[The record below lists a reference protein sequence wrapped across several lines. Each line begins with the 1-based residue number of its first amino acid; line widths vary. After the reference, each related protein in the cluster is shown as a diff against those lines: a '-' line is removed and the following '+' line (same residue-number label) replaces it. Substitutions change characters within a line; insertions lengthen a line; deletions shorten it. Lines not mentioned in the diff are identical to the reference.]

1 MYKRQILYGAPVAKQ
16 LDEISLKI
24 FQEVKS
30 NNKSPHMTAITVG
43 DNPASLLYVSR
54 KKEKAEELGV
64 EFNWIK
70 LDKNTSQEKLK
81 ELVETESKN
90 TDGLIIQLP
99 LPDHLSSEDVINCIP
114 PDVDVDGLTSYN
126 LGSLFSNEF
135 KLIPATSLAVLEL
148 LNFYQIKTEDKAI
161 VIAGRS
167 RLVSSP
173 LAKILSSKSYNAN
186 VTVIHSKT
194 SNQKQ
199 FITQADIFIS
209 AVGSAKLYDSSYF
222 KQGATI
228 IDIGISSVD
237 GKTYGDIDTQNI
249 SEVASY
255 RSPFP
260 GGVGPIT
267 VSALFFNLS
276 RLVKTN

>member
-1 MYKRQILYGAPVAKQ
+1 MEQILYGAPVAKQ

-81 ELVETESKN
+81 EVVESESKN

-114 PDVDVDGLTSYN
+114 PHVDVDGLTSYN
-126 LGSLFSNEF
+126 LGSLFSNEY

-186 VTVIHSKT
+186 VTIIHSKT

>member
-1 MYKRQILYGAPVAKQ
+1 MEQILYGAPVAKQ

-99 LPDHLSSEDVINCIP
+99 LPDHLSSEDVINFIP

-126 LGSLFSNEF
+126 LGGLFSNEY

-148 LNFYQIKTEDKAI
+148 LNFYQIKTEDKVI

>member
-1 MYKRQILYGAPVAKQ
+1 MEQILYGAPVAKQ

-24 FQEVKS
+24 FHEAKS
-30 NNKSPHMTAITVG
+30 NNKTPRMTAITVG

-64 EFNWIK
+64 EFHWIK

-99 LPDHLSSEDVINCIP
+99 LPDHLNSDDVINCIP
-114 PDVDVDGLTSYN
+114 PEVDVDGLTSYN
-126 LGSLFSNEF
+126 LGALFSNEY

-148 LNFYQIKTEDKAI
+148 LNFYQIKTEDKAV

-173 LAKILSSKSYNAN
+173 LATILSSKSYNAN

-194 SNQKQ
+194 SNQKH
-199 FITQADIFIS
+199 FISKADIFIS
-209 AVGSAKLYDSSYF
+209 AVGSAKLYDSTYF
-222 KQGATI
+222 KQGAAI

-237 GKTYGDIDTQNI
+237 GKTYGDIDTQNLN
-249 SEVASY
+249 EVASY

-276 RLVKTN
+276 RLVNTN

>member
-1 MYKRQILYGAPVAKQ
+1 MEQILYGAPVAKQ

-30 NNKSPHMTAITVG
+30 NNKTPHMTAITVG

-54 KKEKAEELGV
+54 KKEKAEELEV

-126 LGSLFSNEF
+126 LGSLFSNEY

-237 GKTYGDIDTQNI
+237 GKAYGDIDTQNI

-255 RSPFP
+255 RSPYP

>member
-1 MYKRQILYGAPVAKQ
+1 MEQILYGAPVAKQ

-30 NNKSPHMTAITVG
+30 NNKTPHMTAITVG

-126 LGSLFSNEF
+126 LGSLFSNEY

-199 FITQADIFIS
+199 FIAQADIFIS
-209 AVGSAKLYDSSYF
+209 AVGSAKLYDFSYF
-222 KQGATI
+222 KKGATI
-228 IDIGISSVD
+228 IDIGISTVD
-237 GKTYGDIDTQNI
+237 GKNYGDIDTQNL
-249 SEVASY
+249 SEVVSY

>member
-1 MYKRQILYGAPVAKQ
+1 MEQILYGAPVAKQ
-16 LDEISLKI
+16 LDDISLKI

-30 NNKSPHMTAITVG
+30 NNKTPHMTAITVG

-54 KKEKAEELGV
+54 KKEKAEQLGV

-81 ELVETESKN
+81 EQVETESKN

-126 LGSLFSNEF
+126 LGSLFSNEY

>member
-1 MYKRQILYGAPVAKQ
+1 MEQILYGAPVAKQ

-30 NNKSPHMTAITVG
+30 NNKTPHMTAITVG

-90 TDGLIIQLP
+90 TDGLIVQLP
-99 LPDHLSSEDVINCIP
+99 LPDHLSSEDIINCIP
-114 PDVDVDGLTSYN
+114 PDADVDGLTSYN
-126 LGSLFSNEF
+126 LGSLFSNEY

-209 AVGSAKLYDSSYF
+209 AVGSAKLYDFSYF
-222 KQGATI
+222 KKGATI

-237 GKTYGDIDTQNI
+237 GKNYGDIDTQNL
-249 SEVASY
+249 SEVVSY

>member
-1 MYKRQILYGAPVAKQ
+1 MEQILYGAPVAKQ

-30 NNKSPHMTAITVG
+30 NNKTPHMTAITVG

-114 PDVDVDGLTSYN
+114 PDVDVDGLTTYN
-126 LGSLFSNEF
+126 LGSLFSNEY

-167 RLVSSP
+167 KLVSSP

-276 RLVKTN
+276 RLVKSN

>member
-1 MYKRQILYGAPVAKQ
+1 MEQILYGAPVAKQ

-30 NNKSPHMTAITVG
+30 NNKTPHMTAITVG

-70 LDKNTSQEKLK
+70 LDKETSQEKLK

-126 LGSLFSNEF
+126 LGSLFSNEY

>member
-1 MYKRQILYGAPVAKQ
+1 M
-16 LDEISLKI
+16 
-24 FQEVKS
+24 
-30 NNKSPHMTAITVG
+30 
-43 DNPASLLYVSR
+43 
-54 KKEKAEELGV
+54 
-64 EFNWIK
+64 
-70 LDKNTSQEKLK
+70 
-81 ELVETESKN
+81 
-90 TDGLIIQLP
+90 
-99 LPDHLSSEDVINCIP
+99 
-114 PDVDVDGLTSYN
+114 
-126 LGSLFSNEF
+126 
-135 KLIPATSLAVLEL
+135 
-148 LNFYQIKTEDKAI
+148 
-161 VIAGRS
+161 
-167 RLVSSP
+167 SSP

-222 KQGATI
+222 KKGATI

-237 GKTYGDIDTQNI
+237 GKNYGDIDTQNL
-249 SEVASY
+249 SEVVSY

>member
-1 MYKRQILYGAPVAKQ
+1 MEQILYGAPVAKQ

-114 PDVDVDGLTSYN
+114 PHVDVDGLTSYN
-126 LGSLFSNEF
+126 LGSLFSNEY

-186 VTVIHSKT
+186 VTIIHSKT

-228 IDIGISSVD
+228 IDIGISSID

-249 SEVASY
+249 SQVASY

>member
-1 MYKRQILYGAPVAKQ
+1 MEQILYGAPVAKQ

-24 FQEVKS
+24 FKEVKS
-30 NNKSPHMTAITVG
+30 NNKTPHMTAITVG

-114 PDVDVDGLTSYN
+114 PEVDVDGLTSYN
-126 LGSLFSNEF
+126 LGSLFSNEY

>member
-1 MYKRQILYGAPVAKQ
+1 MEQILYGAPVAKQ

-81 ELVETESKN
+81 KLVETESKN

-114 PDVDVDGLTSYN
+114 PHVDVDGLTSYN
-126 LGSLFSNEF
+126 LGSLFSNEY

>member
-1 MYKRQILYGAPVAKQ
+1 MEQILYGAPVAKQ

-30 NNKSPHMTAITVG
+30 NNKTPHITAITVG

-70 LDKNTSQEKLK
+70 LDKNTSQEKLR

-99 LPDHLSSEDVINCIP
+99 LPDHLNSDDVINCIP
-114 PDVDVDGLTSYN
+114 PEVDVDGLTSYN
-126 LGSLFSNEF
+126 LGALFSNEY

-167 RLVSSP
+167 RLVISP

-237 GKTYGDIDTQNI
+237 GKTYGDIDTQNLN
-249 SEVASY
+249 EVASY

-276 RLVKTN
+276 RLVNTN

>member
-1 MYKRQILYGAPVAKQ
+1 MEQILYGAPVAKQ
-16 LDEISLKI
+16 LDDISLKI

-30 NNKSPHMTAITVG
+30 NNKTPHMTAITVG

-54 KKEKAEELGV
+54 KKEKAERLGV
-64 EFNWIK
+64 EFHWIK

-81 ELVETESKN
+81 KLVETESKN
-90 TDGLIIQLP
+90 TNGLIIQLP

-126 LGSLFSNEF
+126 LGSLFSNEY

-209 AVGSAKLYDSSYF
+209 AIGSAKLYDSSYF

-237 GKTYGDIDTQNI
+237 GKAYGDIDTQNL
-249 SEVASY
+249 SEVVSY

>member
-1 MYKRQILYGAPVAKQ
+1 MEQILYGAPVAKQ

-30 NNKSPHMTAITVG
+30 NNKTPHMTAITVG

-126 LGSLFSNEF
+126 LGSLFSNEY

-209 AVGSAKLYDSSYF
+209 AVGSAKLYDFSYF
-222 KQGATI
+222 KKGATI

-237 GKTYGDIDTQNI
+237 GKNYGDIDTQNL

>member
-1 MYKRQILYGAPVAKQ
+1 MEQILYGAPVAKQ

-126 LGSLFSNEF
+126 LGRLFSNEY

>member
-1 MYKRQILYGAPVAKQ
+1 MYKRQLYGAPVAKQ

-126 LGSLFSNEF
+126 LGSLFSNEY